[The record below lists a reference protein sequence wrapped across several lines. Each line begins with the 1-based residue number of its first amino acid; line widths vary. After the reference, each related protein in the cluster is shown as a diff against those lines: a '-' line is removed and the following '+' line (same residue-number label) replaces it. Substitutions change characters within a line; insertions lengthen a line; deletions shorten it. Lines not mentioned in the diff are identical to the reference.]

1 MDGDTGHDSGMFER
15 LLTRFCEVAVE
26 EGLDAEK
33 VGVVESRV
41 RAEALAV
48 AGGEAADADTAA
60 ASPGFGRMLVFAT
73 LAALAVKIPAFLG
86 YSLADFTSGATAV
99 YLLNIGFFTFPFVVG
114 YFFTKD
120 RPSRATVVW
129 LAVAF
134 FAIFLAVNLYP
145 FRMDGHTQMLTS
157 IHTPIALWLLTGVA
171 FAGGAWRDSRR
182 RMEYVRFSGETFLN
196 WVLLCLG
203 GGVLVA
209 LTLGVFSAL
218 GVSVESFVLNWMMPC
233 GAAAA
238 VVVAAWLAD
247 TRPGRLAPMLAR
259 VFTPLF
265 TVLLVALLIA
275 VVAAGGILD
284 IDRDSL
290 IVLDLLLVVV
300 LALILY
306 SLSSQSPESEPT
318 WFDRMQLFLVG
329 STLIVDVVAL
339 ASIVGRLFDHGF
351 SPNRLAA
358 LGMNVVVLV
367 ALAGST
373 RYQCRYVRGRE
384 PYGATE
390 RWHMRYLPIYLFWVT
405 IVALVFPVAFGWL

>member
-1 MDGDTGHDSGMFER
+1 MDNESTHDSGMFER
-15 LLTRFCEVAVE
+15 LLSRFCEVAVE
-26 EGLDAEK
+26 EGLDADK
-33 VGVVESRV
+33 VGVVKSRM
-41 RAEALAV
+41 RAEALA
-48 AGGEAADADTAA
+48 APGGGVGAASAS
-60 ASPGFGRMLVFAT
+60 SPGFGWMLVFAA
-73 LAALAVKIPAFLG
+73 LAALAVKVPAFLG
-86 YSLADFTSGATAV
+86 YPIDDFTSGATAV
-99 YLLNIGFFTFPFVVG
+99 YLLNMGFFVFPFVVG
-114 YFFTKD
+114 YFFVKD
-120 RPSRATVVW
+120 RPRLGTVAW
-129 LAVAF
+129 LTIAF
-134 FAIFLAVNLYP
+134 LVIFLAVNLYP

-171 FAGGAWRDSRR
+171 FAGGAWRDSGK

-209 LTLGVFSAL
+209 LTIGVFSAL
-218 GVSVESFVLNWMMPC
+218 GVSVESFVTNWMLPC

-275 VVAAGGILD
+275 VVSAGGILD

-306 SLSSQSPESEPT
+306 SLSSRSAESKPT
-318 WFDRMQLFLVG
+318 WFDRMQLLLVG
-329 STLIVDVVAL
+329 STFLVDAVAL
-339 ASIVGRLFDHGF
+339 ANIVGRLFDHGL

-358 LGMNVVVLV
+358 LGMNVVALV

-373 RYQCRYVRGRE
+373 WYQCRYIRGRE
-384 PYGATE
+384 TYDATE
-390 RWHMRYLPIYLFWVT
+390 HWHMRYLPVYLFWVA
-405 IVALVFPVAFGWL
+405 IVALVFPVAFGWF

>member
-1 MDGDTGHDSGMFER
+1 MDNESTHDSGMFER
-15 LLTRFCEVAVE
+15 LLSRFCEVAVE
-26 EGLDAEK
+26 EGLDADK
-33 VGVVESRV
+33 VGVVKSRM
-41 RAEALAV
+41 RAEALA
-48 AGGEAADADTAA
+48 APGGGVGAASAS
-60 ASPGFGRMLVFAT
+60 SPGFGWMLVFAA
-73 LAALAVKIPAFLG
+73 LAALAVKVPAFLG
-86 YSLADFTSGATAV
+86 YPIDDFTSGATAV
-99 YLLNIGFFTFPFVVG
+99 YLLNMGFFVFPFVVG
-114 YFFTKD
+114 YFFVKD
-120 RPSRATVVW
+120 RPRLGTVAW
-129 LAVAF
+129 LTIAF
-134 FAIFLAVNLYP
+134 LVIFLAVNLYP

-171 FAGGAWRDSRR
+171 FAGGAWRDSGK

-209 LTLGVFSAL
+209 LTIGVFSAL
-218 GVSVESFVLNWMMPC
+218 GVSVESFVTNWMLPC

-275 VVAAGGILD
+275 VVSAGGILD

-306 SLSSQSPESEPT
+306 SLSSRSAESKPT
-318 WFDRMQLFLVG
+318 WFDRMQLLLVG
-329 STLIVDVVAL
+329 STFLVDAVAL
-339 ASIVGRLFDHGF
+339 ANIVGRLFDHGL

-358 LGMNVVVLV
+358 LGMNVVALV

-373 RYQCRYVRGRE
+373 WYQCRYIRGRE
-384 PYGATE
+384 TYDATE
-390 RWHMRYLPIYLFWVT
+390 HWHMRYLPVYLFWVA
-405 IVALVFPVAFGWL
+405 IVALVFPVAFSWF